1 MTVNEALEKSID
13 TLKKIRIPVSEMME
27 IGLPINDVTNTQIN
41 IRVAL
46 EPKKEE
52 SKVEEENQDKNA

>member
-13 TLKKIRIPVSEMME
+13 ILRKIRIPISEMME
-27 IGLPINDVTNTQIN
+27 IGLPLNDVTNTQIN

-52 SKVEEENQDKNA
+52 TEEKDQEPEA